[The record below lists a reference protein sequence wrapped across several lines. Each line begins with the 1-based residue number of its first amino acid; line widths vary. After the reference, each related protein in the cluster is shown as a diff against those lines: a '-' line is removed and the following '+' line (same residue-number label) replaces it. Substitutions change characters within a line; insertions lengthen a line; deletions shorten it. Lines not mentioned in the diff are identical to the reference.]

1 MIELQHIW
9 VEREGRTILTD
20 VDFEVGRGEFV
31 YLVGPSGAGKSTVL
45 KLVLFEERPNRGVL
59 FVGEYDSE
67 HIQESTV
74 AHLRRQVGMVFQ
86 DYRLLRDRTAFEN
99 VAFAMEVTG
108 VKRSVVKRRTLSL
121 LSAVNLIHKR
131 DLYPTALSGGEQQRV
146 AIARALAN
154 EPFVLLAD
162 EPTANLD
169 PETTEE
175 VMGIFSEVNARGT
188 AVIMAT
194 HDAALVAR
202 HPRRILLLEEGRIQE
217 AGSVADVEHL
227 LRSG

>member
-1 MIELQHIW
+1 M
-9 VEREGRTILTD
+9 
-20 VDFEVGRGEFV
+20 
-31 YLVGPSGAGKSTVL
+31 
-45 KLVLFEERPNRGVL
+45 
-59 FVGEYDSE
+59 
-67 HIQESTV
+67 
-74 AHLRRQVGMVFQ
+74 
-86 DYRLLRDRTAFEN
+86 
-99 VAFAMEVTG
+99 
-108 VKRSVVKRRTLSL
+108 
-121 LSAVNLIHKR
+121 
-131 DLYPTALSGGEQQRV
+131 YPAALSGGEQQRV

-202 HPRRILLLEEGRIQE
+202 HPRRMLLLEEGRTKE
-217 AGSVADVEHL
+217 AGSVADVDYL